1 MDPYLIYLLAVNVL
15 AFLVFT
21 IDFLLYKFADRELV
35 DHRVLSLCAVVGGGA
50 GMLLAFLLWD
60 RHVVKDNVAW
70 RFIAVLGVIVWALVT
85 LCVYGVV
92 RLEVGALL
100 VPLNLESLVPISIYV
115 LVMSVVTFCAFVYDK
130 RQAKR
135 GGWRVRELVPLIL
148 SLLGGALGGLL
159 AMRLV
164 RHKTRVYCFSWG
176 APGHDRLAGGARGLR
191 AARGEHLRAYA
202 IGGRE
207 LGMDKRAVASFAR
220 RFREA
225 LERDGIAAPE
235 RFDCSGGFFGL
246 GFEMDCGR
254 SYEEAYGLRLG
265 DARDAER
272 GFLGVDDVAVL
283 GSAVFSQCRYL
294 THWSYGCGE
303 RNAAWLVAARI
314 VRRRTDGRRGRRS
327 RMG

>member
-35 DHRVLSLCAVVGGGA
+35 DHRVLSLCAVVGGVA

-176 APGHDRLAGGARGLR
+176 GSRSRSSCRWGSWSTRGSRGASEGVRDWRKGTWHGQEGRGIVCEEVQGGARAGWDRGAGAVRLFRRLLWAWVRDGLR
-191 AARGEHLRAYA
+191 ALVRGGVRAQAR
-202 IGGRE
+202 
-207 LGMDKRAVASFAR
+207 
-220 RFREA
+220 
-225 LERDGIAAPE
+225 
-235 RFDCSGGFFGL
+235 
-246 GFEMDCGR
+246 
-254 SYEEAYGLRLG
+254 
-265 DARDAER
+265 
-272 GFLGVDDVAVL
+272 
-283 GSAVFSQCRYL
+283 
-294 THWSYGCGE
+294 
-303 RNAAWLVAARI
+303 
-314 VRRRTDGRRGRRS
+314 
-327 RMG
+327 